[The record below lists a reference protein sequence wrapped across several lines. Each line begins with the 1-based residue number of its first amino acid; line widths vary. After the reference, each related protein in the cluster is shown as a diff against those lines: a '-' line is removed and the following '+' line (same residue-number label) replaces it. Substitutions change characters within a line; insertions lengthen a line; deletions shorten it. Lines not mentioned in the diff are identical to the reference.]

1 MRIRYWDSSVL
12 SESGKLF
19 SMQWQ
24 HKRTNIL
31 GRLSAETGTYR
42 WCYTGVDRADGQSN
56 DVVSRRVCYP
66 RLTARF
72 RQQHA
77 RVRAEMLS
85 GTRCLV
91 KRSSLGAAL
100 SVAPCSSV
108 RSVTALC
115 FHSPLWCYK
124 NNYGSKFEIQTLK
137 VKVTGNENV
146 KLFIINIFIKCRS
159 LTSNKN
165 DHRSILHIS
174 SNTFHQKMFR
184 FCDNL

>member
-1 MRIRYWDSSVL
+1 VWICIAHHRPVTCWMCSYRENRNDLKVLMRIRYWDSSVL

-108 RSVTALC
+108 RSVPPI
-115 FHSPLWCYK
+115 F
-124 NNYGSKFEIQTLK
+124 SKLERRRNF
-137 VKVTGNENV
+137 
-146 KLFIINIFIKCRS
+146 
-159 LTSNKN
+159 
-165 DHRSILHIS
+165 
-174 SNTFHQKMFR
+174 
-184 FCDNL
+184 